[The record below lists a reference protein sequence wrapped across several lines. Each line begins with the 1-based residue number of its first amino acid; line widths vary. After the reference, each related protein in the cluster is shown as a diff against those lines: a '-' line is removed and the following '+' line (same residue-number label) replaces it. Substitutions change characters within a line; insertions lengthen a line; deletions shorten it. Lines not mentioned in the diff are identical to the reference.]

1 MNQNV
6 NSNLRGKTPK
16 LLLENI
22 GVNVCDFELGNL
34 FLNDTQITS
43 KREKY
48 IKWTS
53 SKFKGFGSKAN
64 KCLGI
69 FIKVLM
75 CISVCV
81 PYK

>member
-43 KREKY
+43 NKREKY

-53 SKFKGFGSKAN
+53 S
-64 KCLGI
+64 I
-69 FIKVLM
+69 I
-75 CISVCV
+75 
-81 PYK
+81 